1 VKEHL
6 VAYEYGNG
14 TAWGYVVAHSAA
26 DIVEALPE
34 VDVIEQ
40 APSWL
45 TTEDLGAVATHCT
58 WALEETSVDHILQ
71 GKKAIATALAS

>member
-45 TTEDLGAVATHCT
+45 TTEDLGAVHTHCT
-58 WALEETSVDHILQ
+58 WALEETSVDQILQ